1 MAIARGGFERKSKA
15 QAQIP
20 DSSLADIAFL
30 LLIFFM
36 VTTVF
41 REERAI
47 PIDWPDAEATE
58 QIDER
63 RDNLLY
69 VWLLA
74 DGQVFIND
82 QSVTMEDVSEIV
94 GPAWEASDEQ
104 LLISLRADAQVPYRY
119 VDALQAELRSAGA
132 VFVVFATELER
143 RLGTVTSP

>member
-1 MAIARGGFERKSKA
+1 MALTSGGFQRKSKA
-15 QAQIP
+15 MAKIP

-41 REERAI
+41 REERAL

-58 QIDER
+58 QYEER
-63 RDNLLY
+63 QDSLLY
-69 VWLLA
+69 VWLMS
-74 DGQVFIND
+74 DGEVFIND
-82 QSVTMEDVSEIV
+82 QNVPMENVSEVV
-94 GPAWEASDEQ
+94 GPAWQASDEQ

-119 VDALQAELRSAGA
+119 VDALQMELRSAGA

-143 RLGTVTSP
+143 RLVTLTP